1 MPNERNFDLEKKNL
15 KYLRE
20 VKNLTQK
27 FLASCL
33 NCTRDAVAKWESND
47 SKRHIPADY
56 LDNICQLFEVEKTNF
71 CTLDLEQS
79 SKKTKDNSDST
90 PLSRMLCEY
99 ADIMWSDQDF
109 EEAVDAYV
117 HAIALGSIR
126 AIKSLSLQLNSLP
139 TAFDIDFDGDGPYER
154 VYHLTNESF
163 EKYSN
168 SSIIRAINTVT
179 YYPILYNEHPTL

>member
-1 MPNERNFDLEKKNL
+1 MPNERNYDLEKKNL

-20 VKNLTQK
+20 EKKLTQN
-27 FLASCL
+27 FLASYL
-33 NCTRDAVAKWESND
+33 NRTRDAVTKWASND
-47 SKRHIPADY
+47 PKRHIPADY
-56 LDNICQLFEVEKTNF
+56 LDDICQLFEVEKSSF

-99 ADIMWSDQDF
+99 ADIMWSDQDY
-109 EEAVDAYV
+109 EESVDAYV

-126 AIKSLSLQLNSLP
+126 AIKSLSLQLNNLP
-139 TAFDIDFDGDGPYER
+139 TASDIDIDGDGPYER
-154 VYHLTNESF
+154 VYYLTKKSF
-163 EKYSN
+163 EKYTD